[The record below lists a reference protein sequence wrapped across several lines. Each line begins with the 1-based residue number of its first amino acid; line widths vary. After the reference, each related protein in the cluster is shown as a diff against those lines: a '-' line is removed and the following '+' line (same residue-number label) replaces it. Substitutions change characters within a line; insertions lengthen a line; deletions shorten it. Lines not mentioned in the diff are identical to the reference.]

1 MRAHASSLILRTST
15 KKICRHGGRES
26 HQCTQNHEIHGCAS
40 TRVFRY
46 LILPTFSLMPLANG
60 IVGTKMRCFV
70 PIRDFR
76 VRFIK
81 LSAIRTSTTTGA
93 ISGAVSTTRTA
104 VLRLVFAS
112 PLIVARGWTVKLR
125 PSLAQSGR
133 WPATCCP
140 LTPTAAEMTARSVR
154 VSTVLWNMYPLV
166 VPVVP
171 LPLRSRTEHVV
182 GVANGD
188 KFSRCFGSIVCI
200 VVWVPAL

>member
-1 MRAHASSLILRTST
+1 M
-15 KKICRHGGRES
+15 
-26 HQCTQNHEIHGCAS
+26 
-40 TRVFRY
+40 
-46 LILPTFSLMPLANG
+46 
-60 IVGTKMRCFV
+60 GTKMRCFV
-70 PIRDFR
+70 PIGDFR
-76 VRFIK
+76 VRFIE
-81 LSAIRTSTTTGA
+81 LSAIRTSTTTGT
-93 ISGAVSTTRTA
+93 ISGAVTTARAA

-171 LPLRSRTEHVV
+171 LPLLSRTEHVV